1 MKEINLKSRQ
11 NGETNRKIKGLTLTR
26 SESVAEKSMISPL
39 YPLAMDFI
47 FASILLMKIS
57 SDWTLFAAE

>member
-11 NGETNRKIKGLTLTR
+11 NGETNRKIKGKIKG
-26 SESVAEKSMISPL
+26 KSRENRRLSR